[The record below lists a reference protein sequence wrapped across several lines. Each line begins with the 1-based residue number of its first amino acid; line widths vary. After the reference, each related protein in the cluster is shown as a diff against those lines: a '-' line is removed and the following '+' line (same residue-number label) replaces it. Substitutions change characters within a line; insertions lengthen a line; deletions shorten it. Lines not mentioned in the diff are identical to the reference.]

1 MQLMLVLLMLFPMV
15 LSAIDPE
22 QKVLPTPVMRV
33 VEPGTVKAGAEVT
46 VTGDNLSKELITAV
60 YLITD
65 KDQIEVKVLS
75 QSEKELKFKVAAE
88 VKPARYRIAVLT
100 TTAEPALLEEPVRLV
115 VEE

>member
-1 MQLMLVLLMLFPMV
+1 MQLTLVLLMLFPMM

-33 VEPGTVKAGAEVT
+33 VEPATVKAGAEVT
-46 VTGDNLSKELITAV
+46 VTGDNLNKELIAAV

-65 KDQIEVKVLS
+65 NAQIEVKVLS
-75 QSEKELKFKVAAE
+75 QSEKELTFKVAAD
-88 VKPARYRIAVLT
+88 VKPGRYRIGVLT
-100 TTAEPALLEEPVRLV
+100 TTAEPAVLEEPVRLV